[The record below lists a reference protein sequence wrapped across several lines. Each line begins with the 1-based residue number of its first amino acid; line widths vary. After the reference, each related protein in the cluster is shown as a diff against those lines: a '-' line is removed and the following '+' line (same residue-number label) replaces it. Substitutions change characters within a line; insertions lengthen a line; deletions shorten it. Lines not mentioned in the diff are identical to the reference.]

1 MEPDVI
7 PDPAAL
13 AAHLRVGTL
22 VLIVGGEQSFV
33 VAVTGS
39 PQTMAR
45 MVDAYRKAGLP
56 VQVVADIRPIGGPD
70 QTHRHPLRTG
80 AHSDTVCVA
89 EFQKPSRAEAHQAM

>member
-13 AAHLRVGTL
+13 AAHLCVGTL
-22 VLIVGGEQSFV
+22 VLIVGGEQTFV

-56 VQVVADIRPIGGPD
+56 VHLAADIRLTGGQD
-70 QTHRHPLRTG
+70 HARRYPLRTG
-80 AHSDTVCVA
+80 AHPDPVCA
-89 EFQKPSRAEAHQAM
+89 GEFQKPVATSAG

>member
-1 MEPDVI
+1 MI

-13 AAHLRVGTL
+13 AAHLCAGTL
-22 VLIVGGEQSFV
+22 VLVVGGEQTFV

-56 VQVVADIRPIGGPD
+56 VQVATDIRLIGGPD
-70 QTHRHPLRTG
+70 HAHRYPLRSG
-80 AHSDTVCVA
+80 AHPDCVCA
-89 EFQKPSRAEAHQAM
+89 GEFQKPSQAEADQAM